1 MDNDCELSEKI
12 DIQKQHN
19 LLNITNLDNYGFVYC
34 ITNKYMPNL
43 CKIGFVN
50 TENKTS
56 FDRAKELSQ
65 HTCCPFPFEVEFDIK
80 VKNPHKYERRIHKK
94 LNNLR
99 INKRREFFQCNPDDI
114 IKYFNRDNLIKS
126 HDELEDFPE
135 NYFNKYN
142 NTDIMKL
149 EQPVNLDI
157 TPIQKLNY
165 NNKLNIIY
173 DDVNNLFTDICQI
186 FIILF
191 RLFISII
198 YYIYCLFYLIKK
210 SY

>member
-1 MDNDCELSEKI
+1 
-12 DIQKQHN
+12 
-19 LLNITNLDNYGFVYC
+19 
-34 ITNKYMPNL
+34 
-43 CKIGFVN
+43 
-50 TENKTS
+50 
-56 FDRAKELSQ
+56 
-65 HTCCPFPFEVEFDIK
+65 
-80 VKNPHKYERRIHKK
+80 
-94 LNNLR
+94 
-99 INKRREFFQCNPDDI
+99 
-114 IKYFNRDNLIKS
+114 
-126 HDELEDFPE
+126 
-135 NYFNKYN
+135 
-142 NTDIMKL
+142 MKL

-173 DDVNNLFTDICQI
+173 DNVNNLFTDICQI